1 MGSYHSIAQ
10 ASLSVLSCFALYSFK
25 TIHVTFNNTL
35 IMEHSF
41 NVRFAQKYGIEEA
54 ILAHNFYFW
63 LRKNLANDKHIHIGR
78 VWTYNSNKAF
88 SELFPYIN
96 KTKVFRVLKHLEECD
111 IILKGTFNE
120 NLWDKTLW
128 YAFSDNGIDE
138 LSKCGYDM
146 LDFVKMNH
154 RDNQSESTIPY
165 NKQTYSKQE
174 EIEDKSSTKKEVEE
188 FVERMYGLYPSRCP
202 KRATSLGKTKKDKER
217 IRKLLKCY
225 SMDEIE
231 RVFKHEI
238 EEKYDK
244 QYMQNFSTFLNNFP
258 DPNALECETLFSN
271 VETPS
276 EESCCNNLIIN
287 GILYR

>member
-1 MGSYHSIAQ
+1 MNAKDFQKDLESLINKHSIDSMLNLPDLAISEYLMN
-10 ASLSVLSCFALYSFK
+10 SLNAL
-25 TIHVTFNNTL
+25 
-35 IMEHSF
+35 MEVNKCKPDVS
-41 NVRFAQKYGIEEA
+41 EE
-54 ILAHNFYFW
+54 
-63 LRKNLANDKHIHIGR
+63 D
-78 VWTYNSNKAF
+78 
-88 SELFPYIN
+88 
-96 KTKVFRVLKHLEECD
+96 
-111 IILKGTFNE
+111 
-120 NLWDKTLW
+120 
-128 YAFSDNGIDE
+128 
-138 LSKCGYDM
+138 
-146 LDFVKMNH
+146 
-154 RDNQSESTIPY
+154 
-165 NKQTYSKQE
+165 
-174 EIEDKSSTKKEVEE
+174 E
-188 FVERMYGLYPSRCP
+188 FVERMYSLYPSRCP